1 MSPGHAYLDCQRY
14 DMACCVTRE
23 RASGVGRH
31 RELGVG
37 YLYRV

>member
-23 RASGVGRH
+23 RASDVT
-31 RELGVG
+31 ENLG
-37 YLYRV
+37 